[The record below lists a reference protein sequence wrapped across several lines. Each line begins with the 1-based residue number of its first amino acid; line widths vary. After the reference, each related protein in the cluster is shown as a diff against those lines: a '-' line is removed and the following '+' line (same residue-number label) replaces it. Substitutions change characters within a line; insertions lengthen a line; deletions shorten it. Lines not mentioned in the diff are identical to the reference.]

1 MDGWDAVR
9 ESAVSRT
16 VILETQVRKERE
28 REREWEKEQRRE
40 HVSLLR
46 ITMRPLCVDSM
57 QIVLG
62 C

>member
-28 REREWEKEQRRE
+28 REREKEQRRE